1 VQRRFII
8 TNPKMD
14 SKIKYE
20 EAIRLT
26 MQKNCLP
33 DFMYQKLVVSDEDK
47 KRAKEIVV
55 YPCDKI
61 AKVCVDI

>member
-1 VQRRFII
+1 
-8 TNPKMD
+8 MD